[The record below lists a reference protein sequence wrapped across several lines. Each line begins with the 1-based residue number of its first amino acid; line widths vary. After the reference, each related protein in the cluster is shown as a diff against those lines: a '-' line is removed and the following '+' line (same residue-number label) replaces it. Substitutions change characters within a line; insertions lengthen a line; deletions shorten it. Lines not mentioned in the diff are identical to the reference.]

1 MKAVAKG
8 NFIRNLGCFEK
19 KLIGPSYTVKD
30 KESVNSPLEIRI
42 VRPGS
47 DAIIVLT
54 MESVRPKFEN
64 S

>member
-42 VRPGS
+42 VRPG
-47 DAIIVLT
+47 
-54 MESVRPKFEN
+54 
-64 S
+64 